1 MSPKRVLW
9 IAVIAAVLYGGFIYW
24 VVTNDNF
31 ELPPIKGAALAI
43 IALAALCQIGAK
55 WFFGLLFKESI
66 QEIGSDVRA
75 WSAFKAALV
84 GAGVARLIPAGG
96 AITPVAMS
104 WTVRDEVADSTAGP
118 AIRAVLLNYAGLL
131 MMAGAGVL
139 IERPGRSIPVLG
151 TSLIVI
157 APIVFVVGV
166 LLMFGSGKLG
176 SISRYLPKFI
186 RDKIESSMVN
196 HTPGWESQVY
206 TWARLILEAAA
217 FWLVM
222 QAFGID
228 VSVSQAVAT
237 YAASQIVGGLPGM
250 PGGLGVTEGA
260 ITAILA
266 AYGFPVSTTLA
277 PVLVY
282 RIVSYWLPAALSFLA
297 GGSTFLRSDEAKAIA
312 EAS

>member
-9 IAVIAAVLYGGFIYW
+9 IALIAAVLYGGFIYW
-24 VVTNDNF
+24 VVTNPNF
-31 ELPPIKGAALAI
+31 ELPAIQGAALAI
-43 IALAALCQIGAK
+43 VAFAALCEIGAK
-55 WFFGLLFKESI
+55 WSFGLLFKESI
-66 QEIGSDVRA
+66 QETGSDVRA

-104 WTVRDEVADSTAGP
+104 WTVRDEVADSTGP

-139 IERPGRSIPVLG
+139 IERPGREIPVLG

-157 APIVFVVGV
+157 APIVFVIGV

-176 SISRYLPKFI
+176 SIAKYLPKFI
-186 RDKIESSMVN
+186 RDKVETSMVN
-196 HTPGWESQVY
+196 HAPGWESQVY

-282 RIVSYWLPAALSFLA
+282 RVVSYWLPAALSFLA
-297 GGSTFLRSDEAKAIA
+297 GGSTFLRSDEAKAVA